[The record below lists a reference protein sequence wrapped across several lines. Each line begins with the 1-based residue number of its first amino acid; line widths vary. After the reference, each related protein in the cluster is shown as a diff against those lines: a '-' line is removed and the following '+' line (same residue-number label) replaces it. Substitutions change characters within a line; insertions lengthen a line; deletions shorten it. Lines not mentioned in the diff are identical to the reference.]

1 MCVMK
6 RFFFFRIFRIYFKLV
21 RNLEWFAHRN
31 FRSRKNTRTTAF
43 MLKYE
48 SVYEIKICR
57 CSSIARECL
66 FSYRLRT
73 PLLPQHAIIFPVL
86 PLDLPF
92 SRFFR
97 KPSLKFSVDIRRWT
111 RWTLIID
118 SKICTFTFGDS
129 NQKNVKSYNKKTFL
143 KSIIQKSTFSID
155 IAR

>member
-1 MCVMK
+1 MCGMK

-86 PLDLPF
+86 LQIFPF
-92 SRFFR
+92 QDFLGNPSSLSLTQILSRYTQIR
-97 KPSLKFSVDIRRWT
+97 TQKTLKLTAKLKNYFWRLKSKKCQ
-111 RWTLIID
+111 IIQ
-118 SKICTFTFGDS
+118 
-129 NQKNVKSYNKKTFL
+129 QKN
-143 KSIIQKSTFSID
+143 FSQVHHSKEYVFN
-155 IAR
+155 